1 IVEQRRNPVRV
12 ALHPQS
18 PRHVQKGLEVRLR
31 FHQPHLD
38 GRGGLALD
46 LRWNRHD
53 VSPGSAHHS
62 APHVYEVYTWYTSER
77 GVQGVHLVH
86 LGARC
91 TRCTPGTPEPPP
103 IAQQRGAW
111 YAKPLSSQ
119 GFRREWTT
127 GTPSTCRAPTSP
139 CARLWASA
147 SRSRCRP
154 GRSKGSTK

>member
-1 IVEQRRNPVRV
+1 E
-12 ALHPQS
+12 
-18 PRHVQKGLEVRLR
+18 GLEVGLG

-62 APHVYEVYTWYTSER
+62 APPYVR
-77 GVQGVHLVH
+77 GVHLVH

-91 TRCTPGTPEPPP
+91 TRCTPGTPEPSP

-154 GRSKGSTK
+154 GRSKGSTKSCSSGTPARRTS